1 MGLEIPQPPEYS
13 YSANAILLAYNTIA
27 RSRTYPQGVAMPLD
41 ASAIKSYLE
50 LYEAP
55 CELHIFVECVF
66 ALDNLF
72 LDGVRKRMQKKSA

>member
-1 MGLEIPQPPEYS
+1 MAHS
-13 YSANAILLAYNTIA
+13 ILMAFNVIA
-27 RSRTYPQGVAMPLD
+27 RGRSYHPVAMPLD
-41 ASAIKSYLE
+41 GSHINAHLE

-72 LDGVRKRMQKKSA
+72 LDEVRNRMPESP

>member
-1 MGLEIPQPPEYS
+1 LDDAPEFS
-13 YSANAILLAYNTIA
+13 YVAHSILMAFNVIA
-27 RSRTYPQGVAMPLD
+27 RGRSYHPVAMPLD
-41 ASAIKSYLE
+41 GSHINAYLE

-72 LDGVRKRMQKKSA
+72 LDEVRARLGKPT

>member
-1 MGLEIPQPPEYS
+1 V
-13 YSANAILLAYNTIA
+13 IA
-27 RSRTYPQGVAMPLD
+27 RGRSYHPVAMPLD
-41 ASAIKSYLE
+41 GSHINAYLE

-72 LDGVRKRMQKKSA
+72 LDGVRKQIKNISFKSHINYKTLTQQKINLLL